1 MIIHVY
7 YICIYIYSFIYLSI
21 YLFILHIYIYMVT
34 PPTAPRHAVCT
45 VIYNITC
52 SFFMFTFCGYLY
64 IFIRTS
70 SYKQKHNNILILFGE
85 DPWQRIKKIIEPTK
99 KNLETLWEK
108 TQKKTKKKQRN
119 QTHWRS
125 CNPHG
130 SVFLFFFVLFFLGEV
145 FCFFLLFW
153 FCLAIAEKPSR
164 NCQWLQGSERTMAH
178 VQRQWLQNAV
188 KNRTP
193 RVPPSGH
200 VFIVFQNCNHIK
212 V

>member
-1 MIIHVY
+1 MQSVLIIPIYLVTIISIHDHTCILHMY
-7 YICIYIYSFIYLSI
+7 IYIYSFIYLST

-99 KNLETLWEK
+99 KKLETLWEK
-108 TQKKTKKKQRN
+108 TKKKNKKKQRN

-145 FCFFLLFW
+145 FVFFYYF
-153 FCLAIAEKPSR
+153 
-164 NCQWLQGSERTMAH
+164 
-178 VQRQWLQNAV
+178 
-188 KNRTP
+188 
-193 RVPPSGH
+193 
-200 VFIVFQNCNHIK
+200 VFV
-212 V
+212 

>member
-1 MIIHVY
+1 MYITYVY
-7 YICIYIYSFIYLSI
+7 IYIFIYLSI
-21 YLFILHIYIYMVT
+21 YLFILHIVT

-52 SFFMFTFCGYLY
+52 SFFMFTCCGYLY

-108 TQKKTKKKQRN
+108 TKKKKKKKKRN

-130 SVFLFFFVLFFLGEV
+130 SVFLFLFVLFFLGEV